1 MNAREKTLAMVVG
14 AGVAL
19 FGGILVVR
27 TVVLKPIKDL
37 DKKNVA
43 LQERLEK
50 IKAERRAYFVA
61 EDQVKEFARRTFA
74 DQVDKASAKSG
85 ETFTRQIAASGLRE
99 ADFSRLPVG
108 PRKLPGA
115 NEIGWSVQGSGP
127 LEQVVNLLFLLQEAD
142 VLHRIENL
150 AISAGDAPGEVKVR
164 FRYLTLV
171 LDPTP
176 EVEPADLQPKVALN
190 SPQRRIYDSIISRD
204 ILRPYIKRPPSPPS
218 DPAPSSAAASAPKGP
233 PGPESLR
240 VVSLSEWQGQ
250 PEVHVRDVAA
260 EKTLRFKPG
269 DTLAG
274 GVVVMVDYR
283 PMPLPGNEALKSFS
297 RVILQIGAE
306 YWAVE
311 RGQTLAEKYKLLP
324 EQLPENLPNR

>member
-1 MNAREKTLAMVVG
+1 MNAREKTLAMIVG
-14 AGVAL
+14 TGVAL

-27 TVVLKPIKDL
+27 AILLKPIKDL

-43 LQERLEK
+43 LQERLVK
-50 IKAERRAYFVA
+50 IKAERRAYFEA
-61 EDQVKEFARRTFA
+61 EDQVKEFARHTFA

-85 ETFTRQIAASGLRE
+85 ETFTRQILASGLQE

-127 LEQVVNLLFLLQEAD
+127 LEKVVNLLFLLQEAA

-150 AISAGDAPGEVKVR
+150 VVSAGDTPGEVKVR

-176 EVEPADLQPKVALN
+176 EVEPADLQAKVALN

-204 ILRPYIKRPPSPPS
+204 ILRPYIKRPPAAPN
-218 DPAPSSAAASAPKGP
+218 DPNPAAPVSAPKGP

-250 PEVHVRDVAA
+250 PEVHVRDLAA

-269 DTLAG
+269 DNLAG

-283 PMPLPGNEALKSFS
+283 PMPRPGNEVLKSFS
-297 RVILQIGAE
+297 RVIIQIGAE

-311 RGQTLAEKYKLLP
+311 RGQTLAEKYKLSP
-324 EQLPENLPNR
+324 AQLPENLPHR